1 MVWSLSKQEVRA
13 TVDNDEYYDAG
24 GLKRETEFL
33 ENGFGIDPEGCGCTD
48 CLIGEAFHPSDTWKL
63 GTAIKQ
69 GRTLYNR
76 TGHEV
81 ILPNGYRL
89 DDGEAW
95 RPVLGDQRHCPGCN
109 CR

>member
-1 MVWSLSKQEVRA
+1 MSDLPEDHFRNGLWKQ
-13 TVDNDEYYDAG
+13 TDF
-24 GLKRETEFL
+24 K

-48 CLIGEAFHPSDTWKL
+48 CLISYAFHPSETYRLKE
-63 GTAIKQ
+63 AIRQ

-89 DDGEAW
+89 ADDQAW
-95 RPVLGDQRHCPGCN
+95 RAGMTLHDCPGCRCN
-109 CR
+109 EF